1 MRNFLQQQEEVIPNF
16 DRLEILFINVLD
28 YFYQAYI
35 KMTLDMPFNYQRED
49 DINDKL
55 YNYLLNVLEDDGIEG
70 LCPIPQSYNPT
81 QRPIHGR
88 ASQVDFLIRWSL
100 NPRDKYQFFIECKLL
115 KCNGKN
121 REYYNNGIRRFETN
135 FYADRMPFA
144 AMIGYIEKGE
154 TATIVANL
162 NSKIVATATQPIVNI
177 SVDTGIPN
185 SWCSCHR
192 RNENE
197 NIKLYHL
204 FLDVRDCQ
212 DNPLSL
218 RPCRGNTSLQSPL

>member
-1 MRNFLQQQEEVIPNF
+1 MRNLLQQEEVIPDF
-16 DRLEILFINVLD
+16 GRLEILFINVLD
-28 YFYQAYI
+28 YFYKAYI

-55 YNYLLNVLEDDGIEG
+55 YYYLLNVLEDNGIEW

-81 QRPIHGR
+81 QRPTHGK
-88 ASQVDFLIRWSL
+88 ASQVDFLVRWSL
-100 NPRDKYQFFIECKLL
+100 NPRDNYQFFVECKLL

-135 FYADRMPFA
+135 FYANRMPFA

-154 TATIVANL
+154 AATIVTDL
-162 NSKIVATATQPIVNI
+162 NNKIAATATHSIVNI
-177 SVDTGIPN
+177 SVDIGIPN
-185 SWCSCHR
+185 SWYSCHR
-192 RNENE
+192 RDENN

-204 FLDVRDCQ
+204 FLDIRDCQ

-218 RPCRGNTSLQSPL
+218 RPCRGNASLQSPL